1 MTRFPRSVATAV
13 LSAMLAG
20 LLPPATARGQAP
32 PTAPAAPESPQSSRS
47 EADGDGVGA
56 SRPVDGY
63 TVGAGALNVLWVP
76 FKVAECG
83 IMSGFAVL
91 GFIFTLGAGRDWS
104 ASALEEGCVHKWLI
118 QGDDLRP
125 PPPLA
130 PPGERAPRP

>member
-32 PTAPAAPESPQSSRS
+32 PTAPAAPASPQSPRS
-47 EADGDGVGA
+47 ETDGDGTGA
-56 SRPVDGY
+56 STPVDGY
-63 TVGAGALNVLWVP
+63 TVGAAALNVLWVP

-91 GFIFTLGAGRDWS
+91 GFAFTLGAGRDWS

-118 QGDDLRP
+118 EGDDLRP
-125 PPPLA
+125 PPA
-130 PPGERAPRP
+130 PPGPRASQP

>member
-13 LSAMLAG
+13 LSAILGG
-20 LLPPATARGQAP
+20 LLPPAPAQGQAP
-32 PTAPAAPESPQSSRS
+32 PTAPGAPASPQSPGS
-47 EADGDGVGA
+47 EGDGMGG
-56 SRPVDGY
+56 SRPIDGY
-63 TVGAGALNVLWVP
+63 TVGAAALNVLWVP

-91 GFIFTLGAGRDWS
+91 GFVFTLGAGRDWS

-118 QGDDLRP
+118 EGNDLRP
-125 PPPLA
+125 APPLA

>member
-1 MTRFPRSVATAV
+1 MTRFPSSVAIAV
-13 LSAMLAG
+13 LSTMLAG

-32 PTAPAAPESPQSSRS
+32 PTPPAAPAPSPSPRS
-47 EADGDGVGA
+47 DADGDGVGA

-63 TVGAGALNVLWVP
+63 TVGAAALNVFWVP

-83 IMSGFAVL
+83 VMSGFALL
-91 GFIFTLGAGRDWS
+91 GFVFTLGAGRDWS

-130 PPGERAPRP
+130 PAPGERPRP